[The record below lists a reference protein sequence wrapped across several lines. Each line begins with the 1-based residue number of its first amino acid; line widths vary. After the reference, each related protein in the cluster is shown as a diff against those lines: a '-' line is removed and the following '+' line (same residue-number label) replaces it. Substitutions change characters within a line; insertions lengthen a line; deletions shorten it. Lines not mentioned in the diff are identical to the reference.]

1 MPAALL
7 TPDQWQ
13 EVRATATATGSL
25 KEAARLHGVS
35 YPQTKVRAHR
45 ESWPTARR
53 LNAATIAAKN
63 QARERTAK
71 EAIASRATDHAT
83 TATCATLTSPDTAT
97 ALEKHLRTTREE
109 FQTFAAS
116 AVRNAARAASRLDDG
131 EALKSSKKLADVVG
145 AGTKLHGIGGDKPQ
159 APVVNVA
166 LIRQGVPAEVLD
178 NYILA
183 ED

>member
-1 MPAALL
+1 MPAALAV
-7 TPDQWQ
+7 DWGA
-13 EVRATATATGSL
+13 VKATAIATGSL
-25 KEAARLHGVS
+25 LEASRLHGVTHDATR
-35 YPQTKVRAHR
+35 QRASR
-45 ESWPTARR
+45 EAWPVGQRALKAVEQAKAHATAVQNAARR
-53 LNAATIAAKN
+53 SQGSEVTVVTAAPVTAA
-63 QARERTAK
+63 Q
-71 EAIASRATDHAT
+71 
-83 TATCATLTSPDTAT
+83 
-97 ALEKHLRTTREE
+97 ALEAHLRTTREE